1 MLPEPLVNVLSEGI
15 FPVSVLK
22 TVIFF
27 LTLSPDLETGMLV
40 LRSLCVCLGVVCLGV
55 EVCKEA
61 ELHVDIRVSMYSYKI
76 SWNSAGGTDRLTW
89 AHEARGGGTGSQRP
103 GGLERIRSSLS
114 RSEIKTRD
122 GLRAHNRPGQSP
134 LGWPSLQGGWSRHA
148 RHYVCPGAS
157 HTGRCRSEVLRR
169 DVMWFQ
175 SSLGDVD

>member
-1 MLPEPLVNVLSEGI
+1 
-15 FPVSVLK
+15 
-22 TVIFF
+22 
-27 LTLSPDLETGMLV
+27 MLV
-40 LRSLCVCLGVVCLGV
+40 LRSLCVCLGV

-76 SWNSAGGTDRLTW
+76 SWNSTGGTDRLTW
-89 AHEARGGGTGSQRP
+89 AHEARGGGAGSQRP

-148 RHYVCPGAS
+148 RHYVCPGPS
-157 HTGRCRSEVLRR
+157 HTGRCCQLTHTQVPLRGAEKGH
-169 DVMWFQ
+169 DVIPELTRRRGLTHPQ
-175 SSLGDVD
+175 LEPVA